1 MSAVFA
7 FLADHPALLLFGLIG
22 IGSAVGAIKIRSMA
36 LGSAAVLF
44 VAIAVSATGSAL
56 GVPLAIPELVASLG
70 LALFTF
76 SVGVQSGSSF
86 FNNLRSSGK
95 ALAGAFL
102 ALVVAAALAYFVG
115 PLLGLTADQAAGTFA
130 GAVTNTPALA
140 ATGGSSEAT
149 VGYSVAYI
157 FGVIGMM
164 IMINISL
171 RHRGEDSDAPAELIT
186 RDIRVERTDNPL
198 VKDIEASHGAKVR
211 ITRIRQA
218 DDSEVQIPV
227 EDDVLQQGAVVTV
240 VGPKTAADALTR
252 SLGHASSHHLTM
264 DRTFLDFRRVTI
276 SNPNIAG
283 RRIADVDLEDKYR
296 ATIARVRRGDV
307 DMVGNPELVLELGD
321 RVRIVAPQAQ
331 ITEVSTFLGDSSRGL
346 TNINPLAL
354 GIGLALGYGL
364 GTIPIP
370 MIGGGT
376 VHLGSALGA
385 LIVGLIMGRIGR
397 IGTIITTLPFTAST
411 VLAEIGLLLFLAQAG
426 VKAGGGILTA
436 FSSGAWLGMLGL
448 GAIITLAAGTITY
461 FWQRSIV
468 HMGGTRLS
476 GFLAGNQTHP
486 ALLAYANGRT
496 DHDFRVSAGYAMVYP
511 LAMVTKILLGSI
523 LGMLS

>member
-1 MSAVFA
+1 MTGVFT
-7 FLADHPALLLFGLIG
+7 FLAAHPALLLFALIG
-22 IGSAVGAIKIRSMA
+22 IGSAIGAIKFRNMA

-70 LALFTF
+70 LALFCF

-86 FNNLRSSGK
+86 FNNLKSSGK
-95 ALAGAFL
+95 ALTGGFL
-102 ALVVAAALAYFVG
+102 AIATAAALAYVLG
-115 PLLGLTADQAAGTFA
+115 PLFGLTADQAAGTFT
-130 GAVTNTPALA
+130 GALTNTPSLA
-140 ATGGSSEAT
+140 ATGGSPEAT

-164 IMINISL
+164 AIINLAL
-171 RHRGEDSDAPAELIT
+171 RHSAEDADAPAELIT

-198 VKDIEASHGAKVR
+198 VKTLEASHDGKVR
-211 ITRIRQA
+211 ITRIQQA
-218 DDSEVQIPV
+218 DESEVQIPV
-227 EDDVLQQGAVVTV
+227 GDDVLHPGAVVTV
-240 VGPKTAADALTR
+240 VGPRTYADILTR
-252 SLGHASSHHLTM
+252 ALGHESSHRLTM

-276 SNPNIAG
+276 SNPQIAG
-283 RRIADVDLEDKYR
+283 RRIADIDLESKYR

-307 DMVGNPELVLELGD
+307 DMLGHPALVLELGD
-321 RVRIVAPQAQ
+321 RVRVVAAQGQ
-331 ITEVSTFLGDSSRGL
+331 ITEVSTYLGDSSRGL
-346 TNINPLAL
+346 TNINPMAL
-354 GIGLALGYGL
+354 GVGLALGYGL

-370 MIGGGT
+370 MVGGGT

-385 LIVGLIMGRIGR
+385 LLVGLIMGRIGR
-397 IGTIITTLPFTAST
+397 IGSVITTLPFTAST

-448 GAIITLAAGTITY
+448 GAVLTVTAGTITY
-461 FWQRSIV
+461 FWQRKVV

-496 DHDFRVSAGYAMVYP
+496 EHDFRVSAGYAMVYP
-511 LAMVTKILLGSI
+511 LAMVTKILCGSI
-523 LGMLS
+523 LGMLA